1 MNSRLGLSYLMHHEA
16 GGVDRA
22 HVLGEELSKRVADDL
37 QNYSR
42 WQPYLHDLGEA
53 EVKHGVRVHV
63 VNLSGDDFGN
73 SALPA
78 KLRDI
83 PQPPVTRAKPNRIG
97 WLIAAILGLAV
108 IAGTSAWLLSRI
120 PKHNA
125 VNVPDKSI
133 AVLPLENLTAEK
145 ENAYFADGIQD
156 ELLSDLAKIKDL
168 KVISR
173 TSVMQYYRRGNTC
186 LTTRPSNWAA
196 TTSSATI
203 HLMPQP

>member
-1 MNSRLGLSYLMHHEA
+1 M
-16 GGVDRA
+16 
-22 HVLGEELSKRVADDL
+22 
-37 QNYSR
+37 
-42 WQPYLHDLGEA
+42 
-53 EVKHGVRVHV
+53 
-63 VNLSGDDFGN
+63 
-73 SALPA
+73 PA

-173 TSVMQYYRRGNTC
+173 TSVMQVLPTWKHLLNDTTIKLGCNNVFGHDPPDAAAIANYADFLYDSTGRFVYVS
-186 LTTRPSNWAA
+186 LTKEF
-196 TTSSATI
+196 
-203 HLMPQP
+203 